1 MTTDFRGGLTTRNQ
15 FGEVTILALREA
27 IMHRSILAGAI
38 LAAAVTAMSAAGA
51 NAQQF
56 IADLKGVNEI
66 GSIPSAVTITTTP
79 STVATGYTGAVLSN
93 GTGTTKL
100 VLNKMASTVTYTLTY
115 SNVGTTSPQT
125 GTVSQ
130 AHIHFGKSRD
140 SGGILV
146 FFCTNLPFSGTGP
159 TPQACPTN
167 SGTVSGTWT
176 TADVQA
182 ILGQNVVAGDFDALV
197 DALESNTAYANVH
210 TVPQPGATNTAYP
223 GGEIRGQVHSAEEE
237 HEHGH

>member
-1 MTTDFRGGLTTRNQ
+1 MRRCHIT
-15 FGEVTILALREA
+15 ASA
-27 IMHRSILAGAI
+27 
-38 LAAAVTAMSAAGA
+38 LAAAVVAFSASYASAEEFTAHLRG
-51 NAQQF
+51 F
-56 IADLKGVNEI
+56 NEI
-66 GSIPSAVTITTTP
+66 GSIPTSVTVANTP
-79 STVATGYTGAVLSN
+79 STVATGYTGAVLSDGK
-93 GTGTTKL
+93 GTAKLDLDKNAGTI
-100 VLNKMASTVTYTLTY
+100 TYTLTY

-159 TPQACPTN
+159 TPQACPQN
-167 SGTVSGTWT
+167 GGTVSGTWT

-182 ILGQNVVAGDFDALV
+182 IPGQNVVAGDFDALV

-210 TVPQPGATNTAYP
+210 TVPMPGATNTAYP

-237 HEHGH
+237 HKHDHHP